1 MSRIRKDG
9 VSMVWHYNAFLS
21 YEAKPVEEKR
31 VWLDPETANMTQ
43 VDVNAYLLENAVPAV
58 PVLNEQSE
66 QINLAESLYA
76 TALTLWE
83 DRSQEE
89 KKALDRRA

>member
-1 MSRIRKDG
+1 
-9 VSMVWHYNAFLS
+9 MVWHYNAFLS

-31 VWLDPETANMTQ
+31 VWLDSETANMTQ

-58 PVLNEQSE
+58 PILNEQSE

-83 DRSQEE
+83 KENEEKE